1 MGNAGKSA
9 PLVCAVV
16 GADPFLRNEAL
27 ARLVGA
33 VRDEMDEL
41 GPTRCD
47 GSQATAADVLDEVRT
62 PSLLG
67 DRRVVIVEDADDFIS
82 ANRAALEKYCASPA
96 DSGCL
101 ILLCDSLPRTTRL
114 HRVLSESNGIIVCDA
129 PRGAAFAAWIAQRCQ
144 KEYGKRIVPQA
155 AQLLRR
161 LLGDSPGWIDAELG
175 KLAAYVGDRND
186 IATADV
192 EELTDHRREQKVFAV
207 LDAVIDGDTQAGLD
221 RWAYVLPFVRPAPPM
236 AIGGLASSIRKYI
249 AARQAVDSG
258 GDLTGIAKSMFMDE
272 AVLRRRVQRIPL
284 RLLLGM
290 QRDMLAADLA
300 VKTGLSTFE
309 SAIERFIVK
318 HSLSVRVPQTRT
330 G

>member
-101 ILLCDSLPRTTRL
+101 ILLCDSLPRNTKLYGILAARDAIVTCEK
-114 HRVLSESNGIIVCDA
+114 LSGQ
-129 PRGAAFAAWIAQRCQ
+129 AFSKWIAQRAE
-144 KEYGKRIVPQA
+144 KEYSKRIA
-155 AQLLRR
+155 AQAVQSLRR
-161 LLGDSPGWIDAELG
+161 LLGDSPGWIDAELA
-175 KLAAYVGDRND
+175 KLSAYVGERKE
-186 IATADV
+186 IAAADV
-192 EELTDHRREQKVFAV
+192 EELTDHRREEKVFAV
-207 LDAVIDGDTQAGLD
+207 IHAIADGD
-221 RWAYVLPFVRPAPPM
+221 APKALSQLGQIPLRNQGDEQR
-236 AIGGLASSIRKYI
+236 ALGGLAYTVRQYL
-249 AARQAVDSG
+249 AAKQELEATGNAYPAAKRMFIETDILQRRLQR
-258 GDLTGIAKSMFMDE
+258 LTKG
-272 AVLRRRVQRIPL
+272 
-284 RLLLGM
+284 RLLEQ
-290 QRDMLAADLA
+290 QRDLLAADLA
-300 VKTGLSTFE
+300 VKTGLSTLE

>member
-27 ARLVGA
+27 ARLIGA
-33 VRDEMDEL
+33 VRGEMDEL
-41 GPTRCD
+41 GPSRCD
-47 GSQATAADVLDEVRT
+47 GSQASAAEVLDEVRT

-82 ANRAALEKYCASPA
+82 ANRTALEKYCSSPA
-96 DSGCL
+96 DTGCL
-101 ILLCDSLPRTTRL
+101 ILVCDSLPRNTKLYRIL
-114 HRVLSESNGIIVCDA
+114 ADRNGVVTCEM
-129 PRGAAFAAWIAQRCQ
+129 PRGQAFNAWIAQRAE
-144 KEYGKRIVPQA
+144 KEYSKRIA
-155 AQLLRR
+155 AQAVQSLRR
-161 LLGDSPGWIDAELG
+161 LLGDSPGWIDAELS

-186 IATADV
+186 IGPADV

-207 LDAVIDGDTQAGLD
+207 LDAVVDGDTQAALD

-249 AARQAVDSG
+249 AAKQAVDSG
-258 GDLTGIAKSMFMDE
+258 GDLSGIAMSLFMDK
-272 AVLRRRVQRIPL
+272 AVLKRRVQRIPL
-284 RLLLGM
+284 QLLLEQ
-290 QRDMLAADLA
+290 QRDLLAADLA
-300 VKTGLSTFE
+300 VKTGLSTLE

-318 HSLSVRVPQTRT
+318 HSSPVRVPQTRT